1 MPDKVTDNM
10 AASSLAKTTMEIKP
24 ENSDKEDQ
32 AEESFS
38 GKVSVSVADAGETAV
53 VVSLVE
59 GNQWIP
65 VSREKG
71 LSPLEASKNPMTES
85 CVSIPDANNHHQ
97 SNSEKTINSPG
108 KQQKLELSLSHGVI
122 RSLSSNTIGPDDL
135 NKGTHG
141 ERSDPSSLSGTNILN
156 ESHDRASISRNGSD
170 MGLHL
175 GLSVGSFLCGNLCIL
190 ASSPPPPKLYVF
202 DQNKHR

>member
-10 AASSLAKTTMEIKP
+10 ATSSLEKTTMEINP
-24 ENSDKEDQ
+24 ESGDKEDQ

-53 VVSLVE
+53 VVSFVE

-85 CVSIPDANNHHQ
+85 CVSIPDANNHQ
-97 SNSEKTINSPG
+97 SNMEKTINSPG
-108 KQQKLELSLSHGVI
+108 KQQELELSLSHGVI
-122 RSLSSNTIGPDDL
+122 HSLYSNTIGPDDL

-141 ERSDPSSLSGTNILN
+141 EGSGPSSLSGTDILN

-190 ASSPPPPKLYVF
+190 SSAPLPK
-202 DQNKHR
+202 